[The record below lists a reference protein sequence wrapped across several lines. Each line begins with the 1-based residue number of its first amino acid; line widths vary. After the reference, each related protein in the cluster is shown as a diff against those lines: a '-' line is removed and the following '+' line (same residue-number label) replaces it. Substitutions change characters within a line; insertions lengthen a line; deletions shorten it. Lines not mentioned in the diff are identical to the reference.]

1 MAAENGL
8 TECLRILLEYVNIT
22 NDLQN
27 IIIFIVSISGDADPT
42 INDSFKMLPLHNA
55 VENNHKDC
63 VKCILN
69 HRKGLSGLK
78 LAASLADKNGRA
90 DIAHII
96 RESMQR

>member
-1 MAAENGL
+1 
-8 TECLRILLEYVNIT
+8 
-22 NDLQN
+22 
-27 IIIFIVSISGDADPT
+27 
-42 INDSFKMLPLHNA
+42 MLPLHNA